1 VGSHSFYTIFEH
13 TADVGIEVRAETLER
28 LFTNSALAMSDIMFE
43 KCPSGT
49 TETRL
54 VLVLGTNPEELLIA
68 WLNELLYIYNV
79 ERLVFSEF
87 SDVELTE
94 STFMTRAHGERFDP
108 DRHRVEMEIK
118 AATYHGLSIERA
130 GDEFAARIIFDV

>member
-13 TADVGIEVRAETLER
+13 TADVGVEVRAETLEG

-43 KCPSGT
+43 SGPSGT

-54 VLVLGTNPEELLIA
+54 VLVVGTNPEELLIA
-68 WLNELLYIYNV
+68 WLNELLYIYSV

-108 DRHRVEMEIK
+108 DKHRMETEVK

-130 GDEFAARIIFDV
+130 GDEFTARIIFDV